1 MEYDF
6 SGWATK
12 NDIKCSDGR
21 TIKRDAFKENDGQKV
36 PLVWNHNHDHP
47 DEVLGHALLENR
59 AEGVYA
65 YCKFNDTESGQTAKK
80 LVVNGDVDQLSIYA
94 NKLKSHMNNVIH
106 GCIREV
112 SLVLAGANPGAF
124 IDSVICHSEDGEDE
138 EEGVIYTDEN
148 IKVVTKED
156 NSENNEE
163 DGIVE
168 AEEVVEDDQEQSKES
183 DKSEEEDDDYEDTS
197 DSEEDGS
204 SEEVKHSD
212 DKTIEDVFNTL
223 NEDQKKVVNVL
234 VGAVSKGESLDEQ
247 DDEFKTT
254 ISNMMNSLNDE
265 QKDVVYALVGYASEE
280 KSSDKVEENNNKKG
294 EDSSMKHNVFE
305 NEEKNDTLVHSEI
318 VADALADAK
327 KYGSMRESFLEH
339 AAANNIQN
347 IDYLFPE
354 AKELNTPP
362 VVIKDNEEWVNV
374 IMNSVRRSPFSR
386 VKTTFAKMDETTA
399 RAKGYIKG
407 KMKADIALSL
417 LKRVTTPTT
426 VYIKNTMDR
435 DDVIDITDFD
445 VVTWLKGEMRGQLN
459 KELALAMLLGDGRN
473 VSDDNKINEQNIRP
487 IVSDDNLYTIKY
499 EIKSGRDYKN
509 TGNSASDND
518 SLYKGIIRGAIKS
531 RKEYKGSGK
540 PTFFTTE
547 DILTDLLLIEDQN
560 GRVIYDSI
568 EKLAT
573 AMRVSKI
580 VTVPEMESRT
590 DIYGVIVNFNDYT
603 AGADKGGHV
612 GMFDDFDI
620 DYNQMKYLMET
631 RMSGA
636 LTVPYS
642 AIVLKKESTVTPGPE
657 TNPAG

>member
-1 MEYDF
+1 MDYDF
-6 SGWATK
+6 GGWATR
-12 NDIKCSDGR
+12 NNIECSDGR
-21 TIKRDAFKENDGQKV
+21 VIMKDAFKQNDGQKV
-36 PLVWNHNHDHP
+36 PLVWNHQHDDP
-47 DEVLGHALLENR
+47 NEVLGHALLENR
-59 AEGVYA
+59 EEGVYA
-65 YCKFNDTESGQTAKK
+65 YCKFNDTDSGRQAKA
-80 LVVNGDVDQLSIYA
+80 LVVNGDVDKLSIYA
-94 NKLKSHMNNVIH
+94 NKLKSQMNNVVH

-124 IDSVICHSEDGEDE
+124 IDSVITHSDESGDE
-138 EEGVIYTDEN
+138 EEAVIYTDEDLEIITDKN
-148 IKVVTKED
+148 EVSEESKAQEENTENNKNESEKSEPE
-156 NSENNEE
+156 NSEKDSSSNNEE
-163 DGIVE
+163 SSQEESESDDEVE
-168 AEEVVEDDQEQSKES
+168 HS
-183 DKSEEEDDDYEDTS
+183 DKSMD
-197 DSEEDGS
+197 
-204 SEEVKHSD
+204 V
-212 DKTIEDVFNTL
+212 EDVFADLKDDDKNVIYSLIGEVEKTGKVNAN
-223 NEDQKKVVNVL
+223 NEKFVKVFEGL
-234 VGAVSKGESLDEQ
+234 TDEQ
-247 DDEFKTT
+247 QE
-254 ISNMMNSLNDE
+254 M
-265 QKDVVYALVGYASEE
+265 VYALVGKAADEYDNKNKDNKEGE
-280 KSSDKVEENNNKKG
+280 KEI
-294 EDSSMKHNVFE
+294 MKHNVFE
-305 NEEKNDTLVHSEI
+305 KDEKNDTLVHSEI

-347 IDYLFPE
+347 VDYLFPE

-590 DIYGVIVNFNDYT
+590 DIYGIIVNFNDYT

-657 TNPAG
+657 VNPAG

>member
-12 NDIKCSDGR
+12 NNIKCSDGR
-21 TIKRDAFKENDGQKV
+21 TIMPNAFKDDDGQKV
-36 PLVWNHNHDHP
+36 PLVWNHQHNDP
-47 DEVLGHALLENR
+47 AEILGHALLENR

-65 YCKFNDTESGQTAKK
+65 YCKFNDTESGQNAKK
-80 LVVNGDVDQLSIYA
+80 LVVNGDIDRLSIYA
-94 NKLKSHMNNVIH
+94 NKLKSHMNNVTH

-124 IDSVICHSEDGEDE
+124 IDSVITHSEDGDDE
-138 EEGVIYTDEN
+138 EEGIIYTDEDLE
-148 IKVVTKED
+148 IKVDNDVKDDENED
-156 NSENNEE
+156 L
-163 DGIVE
+163 DIVE
-168 AEEVVEDDQEQSKES
+168 AEEVIDDTDEES
-183 DKSEEEDDDYEDTS
+183 DESKDNTEGNE
-197 DSEEDGS
+197 DSEEV
-204 SEEVKHSD
+204 EHSD
-212 DKTIEDVFNTL
+212 EETVEDVFNTL
-223 NEDQKKVVNVL
+223 NEDQQAVAYVL
-234 VGAVSKGESLDEQ
+234 IGAASEGKDLSSDA
-247 DDEFKTT
+247 EFKATVQ
-254 ISNMMNSLNDE
+254 NMMESLNDQ
-265 QKDVVYALVGYASEE
+265 QKEAVYALVGAASEGNSNNE
-280 KSSDKVEENNNKKG
+280 KNKDNEG

-347 IDYLFPE
+347 VDYLFPE

-386 VKTTFAKMDETTA
+386 VKTTFAKMDESTA

-590 DIYGVIVNFNDYT
+590 DIYGIIVNFNDYT

>member
-12 NDIKCSDGR
+12 NNIKCSDGR
-21 TIKRDAFKENDGQKV
+21 TIMPNAFKDDDGQKV
-36 PLVWNHNHDHP
+36 PLVWNHQHNDP
-47 DEVLGHALLENR
+47 AEILGHALLENR

-65 YCKFNDTESGQTAKK
+65 YCKFNDTESGQNAKK
-80 LVVNGDVDQLSIYA
+80 LVVNGDIDRLSIYA
-94 NKLKSHMNNVIH
+94 NKLKSHMNNVTH

-124 IDSVICHSEDGEDE
+124 IDSVITHSEDGDDE
-138 EEGVIYTDEN
+138 EEGIIYTDEDLE
-148 IKVVTKED
+148 IKVDNDVKDDENED
-156 NSENNEE
+156 L
-163 DGIVE
+163 DIVE
-168 AEEVVEDDQEQSKES
+168 AEEVIDDTDEES
-183 DKSEEEDDDYEDTS
+183 DESEDNTEGNE
-197 DSEEDGS
+197 DSEEV
-204 SEEVKHSD
+204 EHSD
-212 DKTIEDVFNTL
+212 EETVEDVFNTL
-223 NEDQKKVVNVL
+223 NEDQQAVAYVL
-234 VGAVSKGESLDEQ
+234 IGAASEGKDLSSDA
-247 DDEFKTT
+247 EFKVTVQ
-254 ISNMMNSLNDE
+254 NMMESLNDQ
-265 QKDVVYALVGYASEE
+265 QKEAVYALVGAASEGNSNNE
-280 KSSDKVEENNNKKG
+280 KNKDNEG

-590 DIYGVIVNFNDYT
+590 DIYGIIVNFNDYT

-642 AIVLKKESTVTPGPE
+642 AIVLKKEGTVTPAQSE
-657 TNPAG
+657 NDNPQG

>member
-1 MEYDF
+1 MDYDF
-6 SGWATK
+6 GGWATR
-12 NDIKCSDGR
+12 NNIECSDGR
-21 TIKRDAFKENDGQKV
+21 VIMKDAFKQNDGQKV
-36 PLVWNHNHDHP
+36 PLVWNHQHDDP
-47 DEVLGHALLENR
+47 NEVLGHALLENR
-59 AEGVYA
+59 EEGVYA
-65 YCKFNDTESGQTAKK
+65 YCKFNDTDSGRQAKA
-80 LVVNGDVDQLSIYA
+80 LVVNGDVDKLSIYA
-94 NKLKSHMNNVIH
+94 NKLKSQMNNVVH

-124 IDSVICHSEDGEDE
+124 IDSVITHSDESGDE
-138 EEGVIYTDEN
+138 EEAVIYTDEDLEIITDKN
-148 IKVVTKED
+148 EVSEESKAQEENPENNKNESEKSESENSEKD
-156 NSENNEE
+156 NSSNNEE
-163 DGIVE
+163 SSQEESESDDEVE
-168 AEEVVEDDQEQSKES
+168 HS
-183 DKSEEEDDDYEDTS
+183 DKSMD
-197 DSEEDGS
+197 
-204 SEEVKHSD
+204 V
-212 DKTIEDVFNTL
+212 EDVFADLKDDDKNVIYSLIGEVEKTGKVNAN
-223 NEDQKKVVNVL
+223 NEKFVKVFEGL
-234 VGAVSKGESLDEQ
+234 TDEQ
-247 DDEFKTT
+247 QE
-254 ISNMMNSLNDE
+254 M
-265 QKDVVYALVGYASEE
+265 VYALVGKAADEYDNKNKDNKEGE
-280 KSSDKVEENNNKKG
+280 KEI
-294 EDSSMKHNVFE
+294 MKHNVFE
-305 NEEKNDTLVHSEI
+305 KDEKNDTLVHSEI

-590 DIYGVIVNFNDYT
+590 DIYGIIVNFNDYT

-642 AIVLKKESTVTPGPE
+642 AIVLKKEGTVTPEQSENG
-657 TNPAG
+657 NPQG

>member
-1 MEYDF
+1 
-6 SGWATK
+6 
-12 NDIKCSDGR
+12 
-21 TIKRDAFKENDGQKV
+21 
-36 PLVWNHNHDHP
+36 
-47 DEVLGHALLENR
+47 
-59 AEGVYA
+59 
-65 YCKFNDTESGQTAKK
+65 
-80 LVVNGDVDQLSIYA
+80 
-94 NKLKSHMNNVIH
+94 
-106 GCIREV
+106 
-112 SLVLAGANPGAF
+112 
-124 IDSVICHSEDGEDE
+124 
-138 EEGVIYTDEN
+138 
-148 IKVVTKED
+148 
-156 NSENNEE
+156 
-163 DGIVE
+163 
-168 AEEVVEDDQEQSKES
+168 
-183 DKSEEEDDDYEDTS
+183 
-197 DSEEDGS
+197 
-204 SEEVKHSD
+204 
-212 DKTIEDVFNTL
+212 
-223 NEDQKKVVNVL
+223 
-234 VGAVSKGESLDEQ
+234 
-247 DDEFKTT
+247 
-254 ISNMMNSLNDE
+254 
-265 QKDVVYALVGYASEE
+265 
-280 KSSDKVEENNNKKG
+280 
-294 EDSSMKHNVFE
+294 MKHNVFE

-445 VVTWLKGEMRGQLN
+445 VVAWLKGEMRGQLN

-590 DIYGVIVNFNDYT
+590 DIYGIIVNFNDYT

>member
-1 MEYDF
+1 MDYDF
-6 SGWATK
+6 GGWATR
-12 NDIKCSDGR
+12 NNIECSDGR
-21 TIKRDAFKENDGQKV
+21 VIMKDAFKQNDGQKV
-36 PLVWNHNHDHP
+36 PLVWNHQHDDP
-47 DEVLGHALLENR
+47 NEVLGHALLENR
-59 AEGVYA
+59 EEGVYA
-65 YCKFNDTESGQTAKK
+65 YCKFNDTDSGRQAKA
-80 LVVNGDVDQLSIYA
+80 LVVNGDVDKLSIYA
-94 NKLKSHMNNVIH
+94 NKLKSQMNNVVH

-124 IDSVICHSEDGEDE
+124 IDSVITHSDESGDE
-138 EEGVIYTDEN
+138 EEAVIYTDEDLEIITDKN
-148 IKVVTKED
+148 EVSEESKAQEENPENNKNESEKSESE
-156 NSENNEE
+156 NSEKDSSSNNEE
-163 DGIVE
+163 SSQEESESDDEVE
-168 AEEVVEDDQEQSKES
+168 HS
-183 DKSEEEDDDYEDTS
+183 DKSMD
-197 DSEEDGS
+197 
-204 SEEVKHSD
+204 V
-212 DKTIEDVFNTL
+212 EDVFADLKDDDKNVIYSLIGEVEKTGKVNAN
-223 NEDQKKVVNVL
+223 NEKFVKVFEGL
-234 VGAVSKGESLDEQ
+234 TDEQ
-247 DDEFKTT
+247 QE
-254 ISNMMNSLNDE
+254 M
-265 QKDVVYALVGYASEE
+265 VYALVGKAADEYDNKNKDNKEGE
-280 KSSDKVEENNNKKG
+280 KEI
-294 EDSSMKHNVFE
+294 MKHNVFE
-305 NEEKNDTLVHSEI
+305 KDEKNDTLVHSEI

-347 IDYLFPE
+347 VDYLFPE

-362 VVIKDNEEWVNV
+362 IVIKDNEEWVNV

-590 DIYGVIVNFNDYT
+590 DIYGIIVNFNDYT

-642 AIVLKKESTVTPGPE
+642 AIVLKKEGTVTPAQSENG
-657 TNPAG
+657 NPQG

>member
-1 MEYDF
+1 
-6 SGWATK
+6 
-12 NDIKCSDGR
+12 
-21 TIKRDAFKENDGQKV
+21 
-36 PLVWNHNHDHP
+36 
-47 DEVLGHALLENR
+47 
-59 AEGVYA
+59 
-65 YCKFNDTESGQTAKK
+65 
-80 LVVNGDVDQLSIYA
+80 
-94 NKLKSHMNNVIH
+94 
-106 GCIREV
+106 
-112 SLVLAGANPGAF
+112 
-124 IDSVICHSEDGEDE
+124 
-138 EEGVIYTDEN
+138 
-148 IKVVTKED
+148 
-156 NSENNEE
+156 
-163 DGIVE
+163 
-168 AEEVVEDDQEQSKES
+168 
-183 DKSEEEDDDYEDTS
+183 
-197 DSEEDGS
+197 
-204 SEEVKHSD
+204 
-212 DKTIEDVFNTL
+212 
-223 NEDQKKVVNVL
+223 
-234 VGAVSKGESLDEQ
+234 
-247 DDEFKTT
+247 
-254 ISNMMNSLNDE
+254 
-265 QKDVVYALVGYASEE
+265 
-280 KSSDKVEENNNKKG
+280 
-294 EDSSMKHNVFE
+294 MKHNVFE

-347 IDYLFPE
+347 VDYLFPE

-445 VVTWLKGEMRGQLN
+445 VVAWLKGEMRSQLN

-590 DIYGVIVNFNDYT
+590 DIYGIIVNFNDYT

-642 AIVLKKESTVTPGPE
+642 AIVLKKEGTVTPGQE
-657 TNPAG
+657 GNPQG

>member
-1 MEYDF
+1 MDYDF
-6 SGWATK
+6 GGWATR
-12 NDIKCSDGR
+12 NNIECSDGR
-21 TIKRDAFKENDGQKV
+21 VIMKDAFKQNDGQKV
-36 PLVWNHNHDHP
+36 PLVWNHQHDDP
-47 DEVLGHALLENR
+47 NEVLGHALLENR
-59 AEGVYA
+59 EEGVYA
-65 YCKFNDTESGQTAKK
+65 YCKFNDTDSGRQAKA
-80 LVVNGDVDQLSIYA
+80 LVVNGDVDKLSIYA
-94 NKLKSHMNNVIH
+94 NKLKSQMNNVVH

-124 IDSVICHSEDGEDE
+124 IDSVITHSDESGDE
-138 EEGVIYTDEN
+138 EEAVIYTDEDLEIITDKN
-148 IKVVTKED
+148 EVSEESKAQEENTENNKNESEKSEPE
-156 NSENNEE
+156 NSEKDSSSNNEE
-163 DGIVE
+163 SSQEESESDDEVE
-168 AEEVVEDDQEQSKES
+168 HS
-183 DKSEEEDDDYEDTS
+183 DKSMD
-197 DSEEDGS
+197 
-204 SEEVKHSD
+204 V
-212 DKTIEDVFNTL
+212 EDVFADLKDDDKNVIYSLIGEVEKTGKVNAN
-223 NEDQKKVVNVL
+223 NEKFVKVFEGL
-234 VGAVSKGESLDEQ
+234 TDEQ
-247 DDEFKTT
+247 QE
-254 ISNMMNSLNDE
+254 M
-265 QKDVVYALVGYASEE
+265 VYALVGKAADEYDNKNKDNKEGE
-280 KSSDKVEENNNKKG
+280 KEI
-294 EDSSMKHNVFE
+294 MKHNVFE
-305 NEEKNDTLVHSEI
+305 KDEKNDTLVHSEI

-347 IDYLFPE
+347 VDYLFPE

-590 DIYGVIVNFNDYT
+590 DIYGIIVNFNDYT
-603 AGADKGGHV
+603 AGADKGGRV

-657 TNPAG
+657 VNPAG

>member
-12 NDIKCSDGR
+12 NNIKCSDGR
-21 TIKRDAFKENDGQKV
+21 TIMPNAFKDDDGQKV
-36 PLVWNHNHDHP
+36 PLVWNHQHNDP
-47 DEVLGHALLENR
+47 AEILGHALLENR

-65 YCKFNDTESGQTAKK
+65 YCKFNDTESGQNAKK
-80 LVVNGDVDQLSIYA
+80 LVVNGDIDRLSIYA
-94 NKLKSHMNNVIH
+94 NKLKSHMNNVTH

-124 IDSVICHSEDGEDE
+124 IDSVITHSEDGDDE
-138 EEGVIYTDEN
+138 EEGIIYTDEDLE
-148 IKVVTKED
+148 IKVDNDVKDDENED
-156 NSENNEE
+156 L
-163 DGIVE
+163 DIVE
-168 AEEVVEDDQEQSKES
+168 AEEVIDDADEES
-183 DKSEEEDDDYEDTS
+183 DESKDNTEGNE
-197 DSEEDGS
+197 DSEEV
-204 SEEVKHSD
+204 EHSD
-212 DKTIEDVFNTL
+212 EETVEDVFNTL
-223 NEDQKKVVNVL
+223 NEDQQAVAYVL
-234 VGAVSKGESLDEQ
+234 IGAASEGKDLSSDA
-247 DDEFKTT
+247 EFKVTVQ
-254 ISNMMNSLNDE
+254 NMMESLNDQ
-265 QKDVVYALVGYASEE
+265 QKEAVYALVGAASEGN
-280 KSSDKVEENNNKKG
+280 SNNKKNKDNEG

-445 VVTWLKGEMRGQLN
+445 VVAWLKGEMRGQLN

-590 DIYGVIVNFNDYT
+590 DIYGIIVNFNDYT

-642 AIVLKKESTVTPGPE
+642 AIVLKKEGTVSSDPGSSV
-657 TNPAG
+657 AG

>member
-1 MEYDF
+1 MDYDF
-6 SGWATK
+6 GGWATR
-12 NDIKCSDGR
+12 NNIECSDGR
-21 TIKRDAFKENDGQKV
+21 VIMKDAFKQNDGQKV
-36 PLVWNHNHDHP
+36 PLVWNHQHDDP
-47 DEVLGHALLENR
+47 NEVLGHALLENR
-59 AEGVYA
+59 EEGVYA
-65 YCKFNDTESGQTAKK
+65 YCKFNDTDSGRQAKA
-80 LVVNGDVDQLSIYA
+80 LVVNGDVDKLSIYA
-94 NKLKSHMNNVIH
+94 NKLKSQMNNVVH

-124 IDSVICHSEDGEDE
+124 IDSVITHSDESGDE
-138 EEGVIYTDEN
+138 EEAVIYTDEDLEIITDKN
-148 IKVVTKED
+148 EVSEESKAQEENQENNKNESEKSESE
-156 NSENNEE
+156 NSEKDSSSNNEE
-163 DGIVE
+163 SSQEESESDDEVE
-168 AEEVVEDDQEQSKES
+168 HS
-183 DKSEEEDDDYEDTS
+183 DKSMD
-197 DSEEDGS
+197 
-204 SEEVKHSD
+204 V
-212 DKTIEDVFNTL
+212 EDVFADLKDDDKNVIYSLIGEVEKTGKVNAN
-223 NEDQKKVVNVL
+223 NEKFVKVFEGL
-234 VGAVSKGESLDEQ
+234 TDEQ
-247 DDEFKTT
+247 QE
-254 ISNMMNSLNDE
+254 M
-265 QKDVVYALVGYASEE
+265 VYALVGKAADEYDNKNKDNKEGE
-280 KSSDKVEENNNKKG
+280 KEI
-294 EDSSMKHNVFE
+294 MKHNVFE
-305 NEEKNDTLVHSEI
+305 KDEKNDTLVHSEI

-347 IDYLFPE
+347 VDYLFPE

-590 DIYGVIVNFNDYT
+590 DIYGIIVNFNDYT

>member
-1 MEYDF
+1 MDYDF
-6 SGWATK
+6 GGWATR
-12 NDIKCSDGR
+12 NNIECSDGR
-21 TIKRDAFKENDGQKV
+21 VIMKDAFKQNDGQKV
-36 PLVWNHNHDHP
+36 PLVWNHQHDDP
-47 DEVLGHALLENR
+47 NEVLGHALLENR
-59 AEGVYA
+59 EEGVYA
-65 YCKFNDTESGQTAKK
+65 YCKFNDTDSGRQAKA
-80 LVVNGDVDQLSIYA
+80 LVVNGDVDKLSIYA
-94 NKLKSHMNNVIH
+94 NKLKSQMNNVVH

-124 IDSVICHSEDGEDE
+124 IDSVITHSDESGDE
-138 EEGVIYTDEN
+138 EEAVIYTDEDLEIITDKN
-148 IKVVTKED
+148 EVSEESKAQEENPENNKNESEKSESE
-156 NSENNEE
+156 NSEKDSSSNNEE
-163 DGIVE
+163 SSQEESESDDEVE
-168 AEEVVEDDQEQSKES
+168 HS
-183 DKSEEEDDDYEDTS
+183 DKSMD
-197 DSEEDGS
+197 
-204 SEEVKHSD
+204 V
-212 DKTIEDVFNTL
+212 EDVFADLKDDDKNVIYSLIGEVEKTGKVNAN
-223 NEDQKKVVNVL
+223 NEKFVKVFEGL
-234 VGAVSKGESLDEQ
+234 TDEQ
-247 DDEFKTT
+247 QE
-254 ISNMMNSLNDE
+254 M
-265 QKDVVYALVGYASEE
+265 VYALVGKASDEYDNKNKDNKEGE
-280 KSSDKVEENNNKKG
+280 KEI
-294 EDSSMKHNVFE
+294 MKHNVFE
-305 NEEKNDTLVHSEI
+305 KDEKNDTLVHSEI

-347 IDYLFPE
+347 VDYLFPE

-590 DIYGVIVNFNDYT
+590 DIYGIIVNFNDYT

>member
-12 NDIKCSDGR
+12 NNIKCSDGR
-21 TIKRDAFKENDGQKV
+21 TIMPNAFKDDDGQKV
-36 PLVWNHNHDHP
+36 PLVWNHQHNDP
-47 DEVLGHALLENR
+47 AEILGHALLENR

-65 YCKFNDTESGQTAKK
+65 YCKFNDTESGQNAKK
-80 LVVNGDVDQLSIYA
+80 LVVNGDIDRLSIYA
-94 NKLKSHMNNVIH
+94 NKLKSHMNNVTH

-124 IDSVICHSEDGEDE
+124 IDSVITHSEDGDDE
-138 EEGVIYTDEN
+138 EEGIIYTDEDLE
-148 IKVVTKED
+148 IKVDNDVKDDENED
-156 NSENNEE
+156 L
-163 DGIVE
+163 DIVE
-168 AEEVVEDDQEQSKES
+168 AEEVIDDTDEES
-183 DKSEEEDDDYEDTS
+183 DESEDNTEGNE
-197 DSEEDGS
+197 DSEEV
-204 SEEVKHSD
+204 EHSD
-212 DKTIEDVFNTL
+212 EETVEDVFNTL
-223 NEDQKKVVNVL
+223 NEDQQAVAYIL
-234 VGAVSKGESLDEQ
+234 IGAASEGKDLSSDA
-247 DDEFKTT
+247 EFKVTVQ
-254 ISNMMNSLNDE
+254 NMMESLNDK
-265 QKDVVYALVGYASEE
+265 QKEAVYALVGAASEGNSNNE
-280 KSSDKVEENNNKKG
+280 KNKDNEG

-305 NEEKNDTLVHSEI
+305 NEEMNDTLVHSEI
-318 VADALADAK
+318 IADALADAK

-347 IDYLFPE
+347 VDYLFPE

-386 VKTTFAKMDETTA
+386 VKTTFAKMDENTA

-407 KMKADIALSL
+407 KMKVDIALSL

-590 DIYGVIVNFNDYT
+590 DIYGIIVNFNDYT

-642 AIVLKKESTVTPGPE
+642 AIVLKKEGTVSSDPGSSV
-657 TNPAG
+657 AG

>member
-1 MEYDF
+1 MDYDF
-6 SGWATK
+6 GGWATR
-12 NDIKCSDGR
+12 NNIECSDGR
-21 TIKRDAFKENDGQKV
+21 VIMKDAFKQNDGQKV
-36 PLVWNHNHDHP
+36 PLVWNHQHDDP
-47 DEVLGHALLENR
+47 NEVLGHALLENR
-59 AEGVYA
+59 EEGVYA
-65 YCKFNDTESGQTAKK
+65 YCKFNDTDSGRQAKA
-80 LVVNGDVDQLSIYA
+80 LVVNGDVDKLSIYA
-94 NKLKSHMNNVIH
+94 NKLKSQMNNVVH

-124 IDSVICHSEDGEDE
+124 IDSVITHSDESGDE
-138 EEGVIYTDEN
+138 EEAVIYTDEDLEIITDKN
-148 IKVVTKED
+148 EVSEESKAQEENPENNKNESEKSESE
-156 NSENNEE
+156 NSEKDSSSNNEE
-163 DGIVE
+163 SSQEESESDDEVE
-168 AEEVVEDDQEQSKES
+168 HS
-183 DKSEEEDDDYEDTS
+183 DKSMD
-197 DSEEDGS
+197 
-204 SEEVKHSD
+204 V
-212 DKTIEDVFNTL
+212 EDVFADLKDDDKNVIYSLIGEVEKTGKVNAN
-223 NEDQKKVVNVL
+223 NEKFVKVFEGL
-234 VGAVSKGESLDEQ
+234 TDEQ
-247 DDEFKTT
+247 QE
-254 ISNMMNSLNDE
+254 M
-265 QKDVVYALVGYASEE
+265 VYALVGKAADEYDNKNKDNKEGE
-280 KSSDKVEENNNKKG
+280 KEI
-294 EDSSMKHNVFE
+294 MKHNVFE
-305 NEEKNDTLVHSEI
+305 KDEKNDTLVHSEI

-347 IDYLFPE
+347 VDYLFPE

-547 DILTDLLLIEDQN
+547 DILTELLLIEDQN

-642 AIVLKKESTVTPGPE
+642 AIVLKKEGTVTPAQE
-657 TNPAG
+657 SNPQG

>member
-12 NDIKCSDGR
+12 NNIKCSDGR
-21 TIKRDAFKENDGQKV
+21 TIMPNAFKDDDGQKV
-36 PLVWNHNHDHP
+36 PLVWNHQHNDP
-47 DEVLGHALLENR
+47 AEILGHALLENR

-65 YCKFNDTESGQTAKK
+65 YCKFNDTESGQNAKK
-80 LVVNGDVDQLSIYA
+80 LVVNGDIDRLSIYA
-94 NKLKSHMNNVIH
+94 NKLKSHMNNVTH

-124 IDSVICHSEDGEDE
+124 IDSVITHSEDGDDE
-138 EEGVIYTDEN
+138 EEGIIYTDEDLE
-148 IKVVTKED
+148 IKVDNDVKDDENED
-156 NSENNEE
+156 L
-163 DGIVE
+163 DIVE
-168 AEEVVEDDQEQSKES
+168 AEEVIDDTDEES
-183 DKSEEEDDDYEDTS
+183 DESKDNTEGNE
-197 DSEEDGS
+197 DSEEV
-204 SEEVKHSD
+204 EHSD
-212 DKTIEDVFNTL
+212 EETVEDVFNTL
-223 NEDQKKVVNVL
+223 NEDQQAVAYVL
-234 VGAVSKGESLDEQ
+234 IGAASEGKDLSSDA
-247 DDEFKTT
+247 EFKVTVQ
-254 ISNMMNSLNDE
+254 NMMESLNDQ
-265 QKDVVYALVGYASEE
+265 QKEAVYALVGAASEGN
-280 KSSDKVEENNNKKG
+280 SNNKKNKDNEG

-445 VVTWLKGEMRGQLN
+445 VVAWLKGEMRGQLN

-642 AIVLKKESTVTPGPE
+642 AIVLKKEGTVTPGE
-657 TNPAG
+657 NDNPQG

>member
-12 NDIKCSDGR
+12 NNIKCSDGR
-21 TIKRDAFKENDGQKV
+21 TIMPNAFKDDDGQKV
-36 PLVWNHNHDHP
+36 PLVWNHQHNDP
-47 DEVLGHALLENR
+47 AEILGHALLENR

-65 YCKFNDTESGQTAKK
+65 YCKFNDTESGQNAKK
-80 LVVNGDVDQLSIYA
+80 LVVNGDIDRLSIYA
-94 NKLKSHMNNVIH
+94 NKLKSHMNNVTH

-124 IDSVICHSEDGEDE
+124 IDSVITHSEDGDDE
-138 EEGVIYTDEN
+138 EEGIIYTDEDLE
-148 IKVVTKED
+148 IKVDNDVKDDENED
-156 NSENNEE
+156 L
-163 DGIVE
+163 DIVE
-168 AEEVVEDDQEQSKES
+168 AEEVIDDTDEES
-183 DKSEEEDDDYEDTS
+183 DESKDNTEGNE
-197 DSEEDGS
+197 DSEEV
-204 SEEVKHSD
+204 EHSD
-212 DKTIEDVFNTL
+212 EETVEDVFNTL
-223 NEDQKKVVNVL
+223 NEDQQAVAYVL
-234 VGAVSKGESLDEQ
+234 IGAASEGKDLSSDA
-247 DDEFKTT
+247 EFKVTVQ
-254 ISNMMNSLNDE
+254 NMMESLNDQ
-265 QKDVVYALVGYASEE
+265 QKEAVYALVGAASEGNSNNE
-280 KSSDKVEENNNKKG
+280 KNKDNEG

-445 VVTWLKGEMRGQLN
+445 VVAWLKGEMRGQLN

-657 TNPAG
+657 VNPAG

>member
-1 MEYDF
+1 MDYDF
-6 SGWATK
+6 GGWATR
-12 NDIKCSDGR
+12 NNIECSDGR
-21 TIKRDAFKENDGQKV
+21 VIMKDAFKQNDGQKV
-36 PLVWNHNHDHP
+36 PLVWNHQHDDP
-47 DEVLGHALLENR
+47 NEVLGHALLENR
-59 AEGVYA
+59 EEGVYA
-65 YCKFNDTESGQTAKK
+65 YCKFNDTDSGRQAKA
-80 LVVNGDVDQLSIYA
+80 LVVNGDVDKLSIYA
-94 NKLKSHMNNVIH
+94 NKLKSQMNNVVH

-124 IDSVICHSEDGEDE
+124 IDSVITHSDESGDE
-138 EEGVIYTDEN
+138 EEAVIYTDEDLEIITDKN
-148 IKVVTKED
+148 EVSEESKAQEENPENNKNESEKSESE
-156 NSENNEE
+156 NSEKDSSSNNEE
-163 DGIVE
+163 SSQEESESDDEVE
-168 AEEVVEDDQEQSKES
+168 HS
-183 DKSEEEDDDYEDTS
+183 DKSMD
-197 DSEEDGS
+197 
-204 SEEVKHSD
+204 V
-212 DKTIEDVFNTL
+212 EDVFADLKDDDKNVIYSLIGEVEKTGKVNAN
-223 NEDQKKVVNVL
+223 NEKFVKVFEGL
-234 VGAVSKGESLDEQ
+234 TDEQ
-247 DDEFKTT
+247 QE
-254 ISNMMNSLNDE
+254 M
-265 QKDVVYALVGYASEE
+265 VYALVGKAADEYDNKNKDNKEGE
-280 KSSDKVEENNNKKG
+280 KEI
-294 EDSSMKHNVFE
+294 MKHNVFE
-305 NEEKNDTLVHSEI
+305 KDEKNDTLVHSEI

-445 VVTWLKGEMRGQLN
+445 VVAWLKGEMRGQLN

-590 DIYGVIVNFNDYT
+590 DIYGIIVNFNDYT

-642 AIVLKKESTVTPGPE
+642 AIVLKKEGTVTPGQE
-657 TNPAG
+657 GNPQG

>member
-1 MEYDF
+1 MDYDF
-6 SGWATK
+6 GGWATR
-12 NDIKCSDGR
+12 NNIECSDGR
-21 TIKRDAFKENDGQKV
+21 VIMKDAFKQNDGQKV
-36 PLVWNHNHDHP
+36 PLVWNHQHDDP
-47 DEVLGHALLENR
+47 NEVLGHALLENR
-59 AEGVYA
+59 EEGVYA
-65 YCKFNDTESGQTAKK
+65 YCKFNDTDSGRQAKA
-80 LVVNGDVDQLSIYA
+80 LVVNGDVDKLSIYA
-94 NKLKSHMNNVIH
+94 NKLKSQMNNVVH

-124 IDSVICHSEDGEDE
+124 IDSVITHSDESGDE
-138 EEGVIYTDEN
+138 EEAVIYTDEDLEIITDKN
-148 IKVVTKED
+148 EVSEESKAQEENPENNKNESEKSESE
-156 NSENNEE
+156 NSEKDSSSNNEE
-163 DGIVE
+163 SSQEESESDDEVE
-168 AEEVVEDDQEQSKES
+168 HS
-183 DKSEEEDDDYEDTS
+183 DKSMD
-197 DSEEDGS
+197 
-204 SEEVKHSD
+204 V
-212 DKTIEDVFNTL
+212 EDVFADLKDDDKNVIYSLIGEVEKTGEVNAN
-223 NEDQKKVVNVL
+223 NEKFVKVFEGL
-234 VGAVSKGESLDEQ
+234 TDEQ
-247 DDEFKTT
+247 QE
-254 ISNMMNSLNDE
+254 M
-265 QKDVVYALVGYASEE
+265 VYALVGKAADEYDNKNKDNKEGE
-280 KSSDKVEENNNKKG
+280 KEI
-294 EDSSMKHNVFE
+294 MKHNVFE
-305 NEEKNDTLVHSEI
+305 KDEKNETLVHSEI

-347 IDYLFPE
+347 IDYLFPD

-386 VKTTFAKMDETTA
+386 VKTTFAKMDESTA

-445 VVTWLKGEMRGQLN
+445 VVAWLKGEMRSQLN

-547 DILTDLLLIEDQN
+547 DILTELLLIEDQN

-642 AIVLKKESTVTPGPE
+642 AIVLKKESTV
-657 TNPAG
+657 NPAG

>member
-12 NDIKCSDGR
+12 NNIKCSDGR
-21 TIKRDAFKENDGQKV
+21 TIMPNAFKDDDGQKV
-36 PLVWNHNHDHP
+36 PLVWNHQHNDP
-47 DEVLGHALLENR
+47 AEILGHALLENR

-65 YCKFNDTESGQTAKK
+65 YCKFNDTESGQNAKK
-80 LVVNGDVDQLSIYA
+80 LVVNGDIDRLSIYA
-94 NKLKSHMNNVIH
+94 NKLKSHMNNVTH

-124 IDSVICHSEDGEDE
+124 IDSVITHSEDGDDE
-138 EEGVIYTDEN
+138 EEGIIYTDEDLE
-148 IKVVTKED
+148 IKVDNDVKDDENED
-156 NSENNEE
+156 L
-163 DGIVE
+163 DIVE
-168 AEEVVEDDQEQSKES
+168 AEEVIDDTDEES
-183 DKSEEEDDDYEDTS
+183 DESKDNTEGNE
-197 DSEEDGS
+197 DSEEV
-204 SEEVKHSD
+204 EHSD
-212 DKTIEDVFNTL
+212 EETVEDVFNTL
-223 NEDQKKVVNVL
+223 NEDQQAVAYVL
-234 VGAVSKGESLDEQ
+234 IGAASEGKDLSSDA
-247 DDEFKTT
+247 EFKVTVQ
-254 ISNMMNSLNDE
+254 NMMESLNDQ
-265 QKDVVYALVGYASEE
+265 QKEAVYALVGAASEGNSNNE
-280 KSSDKVEENNNKKG
+280 KNKDNEG

-445 VVTWLKGEMRGQLN
+445 VVAWLKGEMRGQLN

-642 AIVLKKESTVTPGPE
+642 AIVLKKEGTVTPGE
-657 TNPAG
+657 NDNPQG

>member
-12 NDIKCSDGR
+12 NNIKCSDGR
-21 TIKRDAFKENDGQKV
+21 TIMPNAFKDDDGQKV
-36 PLVWNHNHDHP
+36 PLVWNHQHNDP
-47 DEVLGHALLENR
+47 AEILGHALLENR

-65 YCKFNDTESGQTAKK
+65 YCKFNDTESGQNAKK
-80 LVVNGDVDQLSIYA
+80 LVVNGDIDRLSIYA
-94 NKLKSHMNNVIH
+94 NKLKSHMNNVTH

-124 IDSVICHSEDGEDE
+124 IDSVITHSEDGDDE
-138 EEGVIYTDEN
+138 EEGIIYTDEDLE
-148 IKVVTKED
+148 IKVDNDVKDDENED
-156 NSENNEE
+156 L
-163 DGIVE
+163 DIVE
-168 AEEVVEDDQEQSKES
+168 AEEVIDDTDEES
-183 DKSEEEDDDYEDTS
+183 DESKDNTEGNE
-197 DSEEDGS
+197 DSEEV
-204 SEEVKHSD
+204 EHSD
-212 DKTIEDVFNTL
+212 EETVEDVFNTL
-223 NEDQKKVVNVL
+223 NEDQQAVAYVL
-234 VGAVSKGESLDEQ
+234 IGAASEGKDLSSDA
-247 DDEFKTT
+247 EFKVTVQ
-254 ISNMMNSLNDE
+254 NMMESLNDR
-265 QKDVVYALVGYASEE
+265 QKEAVYALVGAASEGNSNNE
-280 KSSDKVEENNNKKG
+280 KNKDNEG

-386 VKTTFAKMDETTA
+386 VKTTFAKMDENTA

-445 VVTWLKGEMRGQLN
+445 VVAWLKGEMRGQLN

-590 DIYGVIVNFNDYT
+590 DIYGIIVNFNDYT

-657 TNPAG
+657 VNPAG

>member
-12 NDIKCSDGR
+12 NNIKCSDGR
-21 TIKRDAFKENDGQKV
+21 TIMPNAFKDDDGQKV
-36 PLVWNHNHDHP
+36 PLVWNHQHNDP
-47 DEVLGHALLENR
+47 AEILGHALLENR

-65 YCKFNDTESGQTAKK
+65 YCKFNDTESGQNAKK
-80 LVVNGDVDQLSIYA
+80 LVVNGDIDRLSIYA
-94 NKLKSHMNNVIH
+94 NKLKSHMNNVTH

-124 IDSVICHSEDGEDE
+124 IDSVITHSEDGDDE
-138 EEGVIYTDEN
+138 EEGIIYTDEDLE
-148 IKVVTKED
+148 IKVDNDVKDDENED
-156 NSENNEE
+156 L
-163 DGIVE
+163 DIVE
-168 AEEVVEDDQEQSKES
+168 AEEVINDTDEES
-183 DKSEEEDDDYEDTS
+183 DESKDNTEGNE
-197 DSEEDGS
+197 DSEEV
-204 SEEVKHSD
+204 EHSD
-212 DKTIEDVFNTL
+212 EETVEDVFNTL
-223 NEDQKKVVNVL
+223 NEDQQAVAYVL
-234 VGAVSKGESLDEQ
+234 IGAASEGKDLSSDA
-247 DDEFKTT
+247 EFKVTVQ
-254 ISNMMNSLNDE
+254 NMMESLNDK
-265 QKDVVYALVGYASEE
+265 QKEAVYALVGAASEGNSNNE
-280 KSSDKVEENNNKKG
+280 KNKDNEG

-445 VVTWLKGEMRGQLN
+445 VVAWLKGEMRGQLN

-590 DIYGVIVNFNDYT
+590 DIYGIIVNFNDYT

-642 AIVLKKESTVTPGPE
+642 AIVLKKEGTVTPDQSENG
-657 TNPAG
+657 NPQG

>member
-12 NDIKCSDGR
+12 NNIKCSDGR
-21 TIKRDAFKENDGQKV
+21 TIMPNAFKDDDGQKV
-36 PLVWNHNHDHP
+36 PLVWNHQHNDP
-47 DEVLGHALLENR
+47 AEILGHALLENR

-65 YCKFNDTESGQTAKK
+65 YCKFNDTESGQNAKK
-80 LVVNGDVDQLSIYA
+80 LVVNGDIDRLSIYA
-94 NKLKSHMNNVIH
+94 NKLKSHMNNVTH

-124 IDSVICHSEDGEDE
+124 IDSVITHSEDGDDE
-138 EEGVIYTDEN
+138 EEGIIYTDEDLE
-148 IKVVTKED
+148 IKVDNDVKDDENED
-156 NSENNEE
+156 L
-163 DGIVE
+163 DIVE
-168 AEEVVEDDQEQSKES
+168 AEEVIDDTDEES
-183 DKSEEEDDDYEDTS
+183 DESKDNTEGNE
-197 DSEEDGS
+197 DSEEV
-204 SEEVKHSD
+204 EHSD
-212 DKTIEDVFNTL
+212 EETVEDVFNTL
-223 NEDQKKVVNVL
+223 NEDQQAVAYVL
-234 VGAVSKGESLDEQ
+234 IGAASEGKDLSSDA
-247 DDEFKTT
+247 EFKVTVQ
-254 ISNMMNSLNDE
+254 NMMESLNDQ
-265 QKDVVYALVGYASEE
+265 QKEAVYALVGAASEGNSNNE
-280 KSSDKVEENNNKKG
+280 KNKDNEG

-445 VVTWLKGEMRGQLN
+445 VVAWLKGEMRSQLN

-590 DIYGVIVNFNDYT
+590 DIYGIIVNFNDYT

-642 AIVLKKESTVTPGPE
+642 AIVLKKEGTVTTDPGAE
-657 TNPAG
+657 GNPQG

>member
-1 MEYDF
+1 MDYDF
-6 SGWATK
+6 GGWATR
-12 NDIKCSDGR
+12 NNIECSDGR
-21 TIKRDAFKENDGQKV
+21 VIMKDAFKQNDGQKV
-36 PLVWNHNHDHP
+36 PLVWNHQHDDP
-47 DEVLGHALLENR
+47 NEVLGHALLENR
-59 AEGVYA
+59 EEGVYA
-65 YCKFNDTESGQTAKK
+65 YCKFNDTDSGRQAKA
-80 LVVNGDVDQLSIYA
+80 LVVNGDVDKLSIYA
-94 NKLKSHMNNVIH
+94 NKLKSQMNNVVH

-124 IDSVICHSEDGEDE
+124 IDSVITHSDESGDE
-138 EEGVIYTDEN
+138 EEAVIYTDEDLEIITDKN
-148 IKVVTKED
+148 EVYEKSKAQEENPED
-156 NSENNEE
+156 NKNESEKSESENSEKDESSNNEE
-163 DGIVE
+163 PSQEESESDDEVE
-168 AEEVVEDDQEQSKES
+168 HS
-183 DKSEEEDDDYEDTS
+183 DKSMD
-197 DSEEDGS
+197 
-204 SEEVKHSD
+204 V
-212 DKTIEDVFNTL
+212 EDVFADLKDDDKNVIYSLIGEVEKTGKVNAN
-223 NEDQKKVVNVL
+223 NEKFVKVFEGL
-234 VGAVSKGESLDEQ
+234 TDEQ
-247 DDEFKTT
+247 QE
-254 ISNMMNSLNDE
+254 M
-265 QKDVVYALVGYASEE
+265 VYALVGKAADEYDNKNKDNKEGE
-280 KSSDKVEENNNKKG
+280 KEI
-294 EDSSMKHNVFE
+294 MKHNVFE
-305 NEEKNDTLVHSEI
+305 KDEKNDTLVHSEI

-347 IDYLFPE
+347 VDYLFPE

-386 VKTTFAKMDETTA
+386 VKTTFAKMDENTA

-590 DIYGVIVNFNDYT
+590 DIYGIIVNFNDYT

-657 TNPAG
+657 VNPAG

>member
-1 MEYDF
+1 MDYDF
-6 SGWATK
+6 GGWATR
-12 NDIKCSDGR
+12 NNIECSDGR
-21 TIKRDAFKENDGQKV
+21 VIMKDAFKQNDGQKV
-36 PLVWNHNHDHP
+36 PLVWNHQHDDP
-47 DEVLGHALLENR
+47 NEVLGHALLENR
-59 AEGVYA
+59 EEGVYA
-65 YCKFNDTESGQTAKK
+65 YCKFNDTDSGRQAKA
-80 LVVNGDVDQLSIYA
+80 LVVNGDVDKLSIYA
-94 NKLKSHMNNVIH
+94 NKLKSQMNNVVH

-124 IDSVICHSEDGEDE
+124 IDSVITHSDESGDE
-138 EEGVIYTDEN
+138 EEAVIYTDEDLEIITDKN
-148 IKVVTKED
+148 EVSEESKAQEENPENNKNESEKSESE
-156 NSENNEE
+156 NSEKDSSSNNEE
-163 DGIVE
+163 SSQEESESDDEVE
-168 AEEVVEDDQEQSKES
+168 HS
-183 DKSEEEDDDYEDTS
+183 DKSMD
-197 DSEEDGS
+197 
-204 SEEVKHSD
+204 V
-212 DKTIEDVFNTL
+212 EDVFADLKDDDKNVIYSLIGEVEKTGKVNAN
-223 NEDQKKVVNVL
+223 NEKFVKVFEGL
-234 VGAVSKGESLDEQ
+234 TDEQ
-247 DDEFKTT
+247 QE
-254 ISNMMNSLNDE
+254 M
-265 QKDVVYALVGYASEE
+265 VYALVGKAADEYDNKNKDNKEGE
-280 KSSDKVEENNNKKG
+280 KEI
-294 EDSSMKHNVFE
+294 MKHNVFE
-305 NEEKNDTLVHSEI
+305 KDEKNDTLVHSEI

-347 IDYLFPE
+347 VDYLFPE

-362 VVIKDNEEWVNV
+362 IVIKDNEEWVNV

-590 DIYGVIVNFNDYT
+590 DIYGIIVNFNDYT

-657 TNPAG
+657 VNPAG

>member
-12 NDIKCSDGR
+12 NNIKCSDGR
-21 TIKRDAFKENDGQKV
+21 TIMPNAFKDDDGQKV
-36 PLVWNHNHDHP
+36 PLVWNHQHNDP
-47 DEVLGHALLENR
+47 AEILGHALLENR

-65 YCKFNDTESGQTAKK
+65 YCKFNDTESGQNAKK
-80 LVVNGDVDQLSIYA
+80 LVVNGDIDRLSIYA
-94 NKLKSHMNNVIH
+94 NKLKSHMNNVTH

-124 IDSVICHSEDGEDE
+124 IDSVITHSEDGDDE
-138 EEGVIYTDEN
+138 EEGIIYTDEDLE
-148 IKVVTKED
+148 IKVDNDVKDDENED
-156 NSENNEE
+156 L
-163 DGIVE
+163 DIVE
-168 AEEVVEDDQEQSKES
+168 AEEVIDDTDKES
-183 DKSEEEDDDYEDTS
+183 DESEDNTEGNE
-197 DSEEDGS
+197 DSEEV
-204 SEEVKHSD
+204 EHSD
-212 DKTIEDVFNTL
+212 EETVEDVFNTL
-223 NEDQKKVVNVL
+223 NEDQQAVAYIL
-234 VGAVSKGESLDEQ
+234 IGAASEGKDLSSDA
-247 DDEFKTT
+247 EFKVTVQ
-254 ISNMMNSLNDE
+254 NMMESLNDK
-265 QKDVVYALVGYASEE
+265 QKEAVYALVGAASEGNSNNE
-280 KSSDKVEENNNKKG
+280 KNKDNEG

-305 NEEKNDTLVHSEI
+305 NEEMNDTLVHSEI

-347 IDYLFPE
+347 VDYLFPE

-386 VKTTFAKMDETTA
+386 VKTTFAKMDESTA

-590 DIYGVIVNFNDYT
+590 DIYGIIVNFNDYT

-657 TNPAG
+657 TNPEG

>member
-1 MEYDF
+1 MDYDF
-6 SGWATK
+6 GGWATR
-12 NDIKCSDGR
+12 NNIECSDGR
-21 TIKRDAFKENDGQKV
+21 VIMKDAFKQNDGQKV
-36 PLVWNHNHDHP
+36 PLVWNHQHDDP
-47 DEVLGHALLENR
+47 NEVLGHALLENR
-59 AEGVYA
+59 EEGVYA
-65 YCKFNDTESGQTAKK
+65 YCKFNDTDSGRQAKA
-80 LVVNGDVDQLSIYA
+80 LVVNGDVDKLSIYA
-94 NKLKSHMNNVIH
+94 NKLKSQMNNVVH

-124 IDSVICHSEDGEDE
+124 IDSVITHSDESGDE
-138 EEGVIYTDEN
+138 EEAVIYTDEDLEIITDKN
-148 IKVVTKED
+148 EVSEESKAQEENPENNKNESEKSESE
-156 NSENNEE
+156 NSEKDSSSNNEE
-163 DGIVE
+163 SSQEESESDDEVE
-168 AEEVVEDDQEQSKES
+168 HS
-183 DKSEEEDDDYEDTS
+183 DKSMD
-197 DSEEDGS
+197 
-204 SEEVKHSD
+204 V
-212 DKTIEDVFNTL
+212 EDVFADLKDDDKNVIYSLIGEVEKTGKVNAN
-223 NEDQKKVVNVL
+223 NEKFVKVFEGL
-234 VGAVSKGESLDEQ
+234 TDEQ
-247 DDEFKTT
+247 QE
-254 ISNMMNSLNDE
+254 M
-265 QKDVVYALVGYASEE
+265 VYALVGKAADEYDNKNKDNKEGE
-280 KSSDKVEENNNKKG
+280 KEI
-294 EDSSMKHNVFE
+294 MKHNVFE
-305 NEEKNDTLVHSEI
+305 KDEKNDTLVHSEI

-347 IDYLFPE
+347 VDYLFPE

-362 VVIKDNEEWVNV
+362 IVIKDNEEWVNV

-590 DIYGVIVNFNDYT
+590 DIYGIIVNFNDYT

-642 AIVLKKESTVTPGPE
+642 AIVLKKEGTVTPAESENG
-657 TNPAG
+657 NPQG

>member
-1 MEYDF
+1 MDYDF
-6 SGWATK
+6 GGWATR
-12 NDIKCSDGR
+12 NNIKCSDGR
-21 TIKRDAFKENDGQKV
+21 VIMKDAFKQNDGQKV
-36 PLVWNHNHDHP
+36 PLVWNHQHDDP
-47 DEVLGHALLENR
+47 NEVLGHALLENR
-59 AEGVYA
+59 EEGVYA
-65 YCKFNDTESGQTAKK
+65 YCKFNDTDSGRQAKA
-80 LVVNGDVDQLSIYA
+80 LVVNGDVDKLSIYA
-94 NKLKSHMNNVIH
+94 NKLKSQMNNVVH

-124 IDSVICHSEDGEDE
+124 IDSVITHSDESGDE
-138 EEGVIYTDEN
+138 EEAVIYTDEDLEIITDKN
-148 IKVVTKED
+148 EVSEESKAQEENPENNKNESEKSESE
-156 NSENNEE
+156 NSEKDSSSNNEE
-163 DGIVE
+163 SSQEESESDDEVE
-168 AEEVVEDDQEQSKES
+168 HS
-183 DKSEEEDDDYEDTS
+183 DKSMD
-197 DSEEDGS
+197 
-204 SEEVKHSD
+204 V
-212 DKTIEDVFNTL
+212 EDVFADLKDDDKNVIYSLIGEVEKTGKVNAN
-223 NEDQKKVVNVL
+223 NEKFVKVFEGL
-234 VGAVSKGESLDEQ
+234 TDEQ
-247 DDEFKTT
+247 QE
-254 ISNMMNSLNDE
+254 M
-265 QKDVVYALVGYASEE
+265 VYALVGKAADEYDNKNKDNKEGE
-280 KSSDKVEENNNKKG
+280 KEI
-294 EDSSMKHNVFE
+294 MKHNVFE
-305 NEEKNDTLVHSEI
+305 KDEKNDTLVHSEI

-347 IDYLFPE
+347 VDYLFPE

-499 EIKSGRDYKN
+499 EIKNGRDYKN

-590 DIYGVIVNFNDYT
+590 DIYGIIVNFNDYT

-642 AIVLKKESTVTPGPE
+642 AIVLKKEGTVTPSQDE
-657 TNPAG
+657 NSNPQG

>member
-12 NDIKCSDGR
+12 NNIKCSDGR
-21 TIKRDAFKENDGQKV
+21 TIMPNAFKDDDGQKV
-36 PLVWNHNHDHP
+36 PLVWNHQHNDP
-47 DEVLGHALLENR
+47 AEILGHALLENR

-65 YCKFNDTESGQTAKK
+65 YCKFNDTESGQNAKK
-80 LVVNGDVDQLSIYA
+80 LVVNGDIDRLSIYA
-94 NKLKSHMNNVIH
+94 NKLKSHMNNVTH

-124 IDSVICHSEDGEDE
+124 IDSVITHSEDGDDE
-138 EEGVIYTDEN
+138 EEGIIYTDEDLE
-148 IKVVTKED
+148 IKVDNDVKDDENED
-156 NSENNEE
+156 L
-163 DGIVE
+163 DIVE
-168 AEEVVEDDQEQSKES
+168 AEEVIDDTDEES
-183 DKSEEEDDDYEDTS
+183 DESKDNTEGNE
-197 DSEEDGS
+197 DSEEV
-204 SEEVKHSD
+204 EHSD
-212 DKTIEDVFNTL
+212 EETVEDVFNTL
-223 NEDQKKVVNVL
+223 NEDQQAVAYVL
-234 VGAVSKGESLDEQ
+234 IGAASEGKDLSSDA
-247 DDEFKTT
+247 EFKVTVQ
-254 ISNMMNSLNDE
+254 NMMESLNDQ
-265 QKDVVYALVGYASEE
+265 QKEAVYALVGAASEGN
-280 KSSDKVEENNNKKG
+280 SNNKKNKDNEG

-445 VVTWLKGEMRGQLN
+445 VVAWLKGEMRSQLN

-642 AIVLKKESTVTPGPE
+642 AIVLKKEGTVTPDQSENG
-657 TNPAG
+657 NPQG

>member
-1 MEYDF
+1 MDYDF
-6 SGWATK
+6 GGWATR
-12 NDIKCSDGR
+12 NNIECSDGR
-21 TIKRDAFKENDGQKV
+21 VIMKDAFKQNDGQKV
-36 PLVWNHNHDHP
+36 PLVWNHQHDDP
-47 DEVLGHALLENR
+47 NEVLGHALLENR
-59 AEGVYA
+59 EEGVYA
-65 YCKFNDTESGQTAKK
+65 YCKFNDTDSGRQAKA
-80 LVVNGDVDQLSIYA
+80 LVVNGDVDKLSIYA
-94 NKLKSHMNNVIH
+94 NKLKSQMNNVVH

-124 IDSVICHSEDGEDE
+124 IDSVITHSDESGDE
-138 EEGVIYTDEN
+138 EEAVIYTDEN
-148 IKVVTKED
+148 LEIITDKNEVSEESKAQEENPENNKNESEKSESE
-156 NSENNEE
+156 NSEKDSSSNNEE
-163 DGIVE
+163 SSQEESESDDEVE
-168 AEEVVEDDQEQSKES
+168 HS
-183 DKSEEEDDDYEDTS
+183 DKSMD
-197 DSEEDGS
+197 
-204 SEEVKHSD
+204 V
-212 DKTIEDVFNTL
+212 EDVFADLKDDDKNVIYSLIGEVEKTGKVNAN
-223 NEDQKKVVNVL
+223 NEKFVKVFEGL
-234 VGAVSKGESLDEQ
+234 TDEQ
-247 DDEFKTT
+247 QE
-254 ISNMMNSLNDE
+254 M
-265 QKDVVYALVGYASEE
+265 VYALVGKAADEYDNKNKDNKEGE
-280 KSSDKVEENNNKKG
+280 KEI
-294 EDSSMKHNVFE
+294 MKHNVFE
-305 NEEKNDTLVHSEI
+305 KDEKNDTLVHSEI

-347 IDYLFPE
+347 VDYLFPE

-362 VVIKDNEEWVNV
+362 IVIKDNEEWVNV

-590 DIYGVIVNFNDYT
+590 DIYGIIVNFNDYT

-657 TNPAG
+657 VNPAG

>member
-1 MEYDF
+1 MDYDF
-6 SGWATK
+6 GGWATR
-12 NDIKCSDGR
+12 NNIECSDGR
-21 TIKRDAFKENDGQKV
+21 VIMKDAFKQNDGQKV
-36 PLVWNHNHDHP
+36 PLVWNHQHDDP
-47 DEVLGHALLENR
+47 NEVLGHALLENR
-59 AEGVYA
+59 EEGVYA
-65 YCKFNDTESGQTAKK
+65 YCKFNDTDSGRQAKA
-80 LVVNGDVDQLSIYA
+80 LVVNGDVDKLSIYA
-94 NKLKSHMNNVIH
+94 NKLKSQMNNVVH

-124 IDSVICHSEDGEDE
+124 IDSVITHSDESGDE
-138 EEGVIYTDEN
+138 EEAVIYTDEDLEIITDKN
-148 IKVVTKED
+148 EVSEESKAQEENTENNKNESEKSEPE
-156 NSENNEE
+156 NSEKDYSSNNEE
-163 DGIVE
+163 SSQEESESDDEVE
-168 AEEVVEDDQEQSKES
+168 HS
-183 DKSEEEDDDYEDTS
+183 DKSMD
-197 DSEEDGS
+197 
-204 SEEVKHSD
+204 
-212 DKTIEDVFNTL
+212 IEDVFADLKDDDKNVIYSLIGEVEKTGKVNAN
-223 NEDQKKVVNVL
+223 NEKFVKVFEGL
-234 VGAVSKGESLDEQ
+234 TDEQ
-247 DDEFKTT
+247 QE
-254 ISNMMNSLNDE
+254 M
-265 QKDVVYALVGYASEE
+265 VYALVGKAADEYDNKNKDNKEGE
-280 KSSDKVEENNNKKG
+280 KEI
-294 EDSSMKHNVFE
+294 MKHNVFE
-305 NEEKNDTLVHSEI
+305 KDEKNDTLVHSEI

-347 IDYLFPE
+347 VDYLFPE

-590 DIYGVIVNFNDYT
+590 DIYGIIVNFNDYT

-657 TNPAG
+657 VNPAG

>member
-21 TIKRDAFKENDGQKV
+21 TIKRDAFKDNDGQKV
-36 PLVWNHNHDHP
+36 PLVWNHNHNHP

-80 LVVNGDVDQLSIYA
+80 LVANGDVDQLSIYA

-124 IDSVICHSEDGEDE
+124 IDSVICHSDDGEDE

-148 IKVVTKED
+148 IEVGTKEEK
-156 NSENNEE
+156 SEENEDE
-163 DGIVE
+163 GIVE
-168 AEEVVEDDQEQSKES
+168 TEEVVEDDPEESKES
-183 DKSEEEDDDYEDTS
+183 EKLEEKGESGKEKKTDP
-197 DSEEDGS
+197 EENES

-223 NEDQKKVVNVL
+223 NEDQKRVVNTI
-234 VGAVSKGESLDEQ
+234 VGIVSEGKSLDEQ
-247 DDEFKTT
+247 NDEFKSTVK
-254 ISNMMNSLNDE
+254 NMIDSLNNE
-265 QKDVVYALVGYASEE
+265 QKETVYALVGSASEG
-280 KSSDKVEENNNKKG
+280 KSSGEEKENDDKKG

-305 NEEKNDTLVHSEI
+305 NEEKNETLVHSEI
-318 VADALADAK
+318 LADAVADAK
-327 KYGSMRESFLEH
+327 KFGSMKESIIEH
-339 AAANNIQN
+339 AAANNIEN

-354 AKELNTPP
+354 VKELNTPP

-374 IMNSVRRSPFSR
+374 IMSSVRRSPFSR

-445 VVTWLKGEMRGQLN
+445 VVAWLKGEMRGQLN

-509 TGNSASDND
+509 TANSVSEND
-518 SLYKGIIRGAIKS
+518 SLSKGIVRGAIKS

-580 VTVPEMESRT
+580 VTVPEMESKT

-603 AGADKGGHV
+603 AGADKGGRV

-642 AIVLKKESTVTPGPE
+642 AIVLKKEGTVTDPTPE
-657 TNPAG
+657 VQG

>member
-1 MEYDF
+1 MDYDF
-6 SGWATK
+6 GGWATR
-12 NDIKCSDGR
+12 NNIECSDGR
-21 TIKRDAFKENDGQKV
+21 VIMKDAFKQNDGQKV
-36 PLVWNHNHDHP
+36 PLVWNHQHDDP
-47 DEVLGHALLENR
+47 NEVLGHALLENR
-59 AEGVYA
+59 EEGVYA
-65 YCKFNDTESGQTAKK
+65 YCKFNDTDSGRQAKA
-80 LVVNGDVDQLSIYA
+80 LVVNGDVDKLSIYA
-94 NKLKSHMNNVIH
+94 NKLKSQMNNVVH

-124 IDSVICHSEDGEDE
+124 IDSVITHSDESGDE
-138 EEGVIYTDEN
+138 EEAVIYTDEDLEIITDKN
-148 IKVVTKED
+148 EVSEESKAQEENPENNKNESEKSESE
-156 NSENNEE
+156 NSEKDSSSNNEE
-163 DGIVE
+163 SSQEESESDDEVE
-168 AEEVVEDDQEQSKES
+168 HS
-183 DKSEEEDDDYEDTS
+183 DKSMD
-197 DSEEDGS
+197 
-204 SEEVKHSD
+204 V
-212 DKTIEDVFNTL
+212 EDVFADLKDDDKNVIYSLIGEVEKTGKVNAN
-223 NEDQKKVVNVL
+223 NEKFVKVFEGL
-234 VGAVSKGESLDEQ
+234 TDEQ
-247 DDEFKTT
+247 QE
-254 ISNMMNSLNDE
+254 M
-265 QKDVVYALVGYASEE
+265 VYALVGKAADEYDNKNKDNKEGE
-280 KSSDKVEENNNKKG
+280 KEI
-294 EDSSMKHNVFE
+294 MKHNVFE
-305 NEEKNDTLVHSEI
+305 KDEKNDTLVHSEI

-347 IDYLFPE
+347 VDYLFPE

-590 DIYGVIVNFNDYT
+590 DIYGIIVNFNDYT

>member
-12 NDIKCSDGR
+12 NNIKCSDGR
-21 TIKRDAFKENDGQKV
+21 TIMPNAFKDDDGQKV
-36 PLVWNHNHDHP
+36 PLVWNHQHNDP
-47 DEVLGHALLENR
+47 AEILGHALLENR

-65 YCKFNDTESGQTAKK
+65 YCKFNDTESGQNAKK
-80 LVVNGDVDQLSIYA
+80 LVVNGDIDRLSIYA
-94 NKLKSHMNNVIH
+94 NKLKSHMNNVTH

-124 IDSVICHSEDGEDE
+124 IDSVITHSEDGDDE
-138 EEGVIYTDEN
+138 EEGIIYTDEDLE
-148 IKVVTKED
+148 IKVDNDVKDDENED
-156 NSENNEE
+156 L
-163 DGIVE
+163 DIVE
-168 AEEVVEDDQEQSKES
+168 AEEVIDDTDEES
-183 DKSEEEDDDYEDTS
+183 DESKDNTEGNE
-197 DSEEDGS
+197 DSEEV
-204 SEEVKHSD
+204 EHSD
-212 DKTIEDVFNTL
+212 EETVEDVFNTL
-223 NEDQKKVVNVL
+223 NEDQQAVAYVL
-234 VGAVSKGESLDEQ
+234 IGAASEGKDLSSDV
-247 DDEFKTT
+247 EFKVTVQ
-254 ISNMMNSLNDE
+254 NMMESLNDQ
-265 QKDVVYALVGYASEE
+265 QKEAVYALVGAASEGNSNNE
-280 KSSDKVEENNNKKG
+280 KNKDNEG

-386 VKTTFAKMDETTA
+386 VKTTFAKMDENTA

-445 VVTWLKGEMRGQLN
+445 VVAWLKGEMRGQLN

-590 DIYGVIVNFNDYT
+590 DIYGIIVNFNDYT

-657 TNPAG
+657 VNPAG

>member
-12 NDIKCSDGR
+12 NNIKCSDGR
-21 TIKRDAFKENDGQKV
+21 TIMPNAFKDDDGQKV
-36 PLVWNHNHDHP
+36 PLVWNHQHNDP
-47 DEVLGHALLENR
+47 AEILGHALLENR

-65 YCKFNDTESGQTAKK
+65 YCKFNDTESGQNAKK
-80 LVVNGDVDQLSIYA
+80 LVVNGDIDRLSIYA
-94 NKLKSHMNNVIH
+94 NKLKSHMNNVTH

-124 IDSVICHSEDGEDE
+124 IDSVITHSEDGDDE
-138 EEGVIYTDEN
+138 EEGIIYTDEDLE
-148 IKVVTKED
+148 IKVDNDVKDDENED
-156 NSENNEE
+156 L
-163 DGIVE
+163 DIVE
-168 AEEVVEDDQEQSKES
+168 AEEVIDDTDEES
-183 DKSEEEDDDYEDTS
+183 DESEDNTEGNE
-197 DSEEDGS
+197 DSEEV
-204 SEEVKHSD
+204 EHSD
-212 DKTIEDVFNTL
+212 EETVEDVFNTL
-223 NEDQKKVVNVL
+223 NEDQQAVAYIL
-234 VGAVSKGESLDEQ
+234 IGAASEGKDLSSDA
-247 DDEFKTT
+247 EFKVTVQ
-254 ISNMMNSLNDE
+254 NMMGSLNDK
-265 QKDVVYALVGYASEE
+265 QKEAVYALVGAASEGNSNNE
-280 KSSDKVEENNNKKG
+280 KNKDNEG

-305 NEEKNDTLVHSEI
+305 NEEMNDTLVHSEI

-386 VKTTFAKMDETTA
+386 VKTTFAKMDENTA

-642 AIVLKKESTVTPGPE
+642 AIVLKKEGTVTPGE
-657 TNPAG
+657 NDNPQG

>member
-12 NDIKCSDGR
+12 NNIKCSDGR
-21 TIKRDAFKENDGQKV
+21 TIMPNAFKDDDGQKV
-36 PLVWNHNHDHP
+36 PLVWNHQHNDP
-47 DEVLGHALLENR
+47 AEILGHALLENR

-65 YCKFNDTESGQTAKK
+65 YCKFNDTESGQNAKK
-80 LVVNGDVDQLSIYA
+80 LVVNGDIDRLSIYA
-94 NKLKSHMNNVIH
+94 NKLKSHMNNVTH

-124 IDSVICHSEDGEDE
+124 IDSVITHSEDGDDE
-138 EEGVIYTDEN
+138 EEGIIYTDEDLE
-148 IKVVTKED
+148 IKVDNDVKDDENED
-156 NSENNEE
+156 L
-163 DGIVE
+163 DIVE
-168 AEEVVEDDQEQSKES
+168 AEEVIDDTDEES
-183 DKSEEEDDDYEDTS
+183 DESKDNTEGNE
-197 DSEEDGS
+197 DSEEV
-204 SEEVKHSD
+204 EHSD
-212 DKTIEDVFNTL
+212 EETVEDVFNTL
-223 NEDQKKVVNVL
+223 NEDQQAVAYVL
-234 VGAVSKGESLDEQ
+234 IGAASEGKDLSSDA
-247 DDEFKTT
+247 EFKVTVQ
-254 ISNMMNSLNDE
+254 NMMESLNDQ
-265 QKDVVYALVGYASEE
+265 QKEAVYALVGAASEGNSNNE
-280 KSSDKVEENNNKKG
+280 KNKDNEG

-305 NEEKNDTLVHSEI
+305 NEEMNDTLVHSEI

-590 DIYGVIVNFNDYT
+590 DIYGIIVNFNDYT

-642 AIVLKKESTVTPGPE
+642 AIVLKKEGTVTPGQE
-657 TNPAG
+657 SNPQG

>member
-1 MEYDF
+1 MDYDF
-6 SGWATK
+6 GGWATR
-12 NDIKCSDGR
+12 NNIECSDGR
-21 TIKRDAFKENDGQKV
+21 VIMKDAFKQNDGQKV
-36 PLVWNHNHDHP
+36 PLVWNHQHDDP
-47 DEVLGHALLENR
+47 NEVLGHALLENR
-59 AEGVYA
+59 EEGVYA
-65 YCKFNDTESGQTAKK
+65 YCKFNDTDSGRQAKA
-80 LVVNGDVDQLSIYA
+80 LVVNGDVDKLSIYA
-94 NKLKSHMNNVIH
+94 NKLKSQMNNVVH

-124 IDSVICHSEDGEDE
+124 IDSVITHSDESGDE
-138 EEGVIYTDEN
+138 EEAVIYTDEDLEIITDKN
-148 IKVVTKED
+148 EVSEESKAQEENTENNKNESEKSESE
-156 NSENNEE
+156 NSEKDESSKNEE
-163 DGIVE
+163 TSQEESESDDEVE
-168 AEEVVEDDQEQSKES
+168 HS
-183 DKSEEEDDDYEDTS
+183 DKSTD
-197 DSEEDGS
+197 
-204 SEEVKHSD
+204 V
-212 DKTIEDVFNTL
+212 EDVFADLKDDDKNVIYSLIGEVEKTGKVNAN
-223 NEDQKKVVNVL
+223 NEKFVKVFEGL
-234 VGAVSKGESLDEQ
+234 TDEQ
-247 DDEFKTT
+247 QE
-254 ISNMMNSLNDE
+254 M
-265 QKDVVYALVGYASEE
+265 VYALVGKAADEYDNKNKDNKEG
-280 KSSDKVEENNNKKG
+280 DKEI
-294 EDSSMKHNVFE
+294 MKHNVFE
-305 NEEKNDTLVHSEI
+305 KDEKNDTLVHSEI

-347 IDYLFPE
+347 VDYLFPE

-590 DIYGVIVNFNDYT
+590 DIYGIIVNFNDYT

-657 TNPAG
+657 VNPAG

>member
-1 MEYDF
+1 MDYDF
-6 SGWATK
+6 GGWATR
-12 NDIKCSDGR
+12 NNIECSDGR
-21 TIKRDAFKENDGQKV
+21 VIMKDAFKQNDGQKV
-36 PLVWNHNHDHP
+36 PLVWNHQHDDP
-47 DEVLGHALLENR
+47 NEVLGHALLENR
-59 AEGVYA
+59 EEGVYA
-65 YCKFNDTESGQTAKK
+65 YCKFNDTDSGRQAKA
-80 LVVNGDVDQLSIYA
+80 LVVNGDVDKLSIYA
-94 NKLKSHMNNVIH
+94 NKLKSQMNNVVH

-124 IDSVICHSEDGEDE
+124 IDSVITHSDESGDE
-138 EEGVIYTDEN
+138 EEAVIYTNEDLEIITDKNEVSEESKAQEEN
-148 IKVVTKED
+148 PENNKNESEKSESE
-156 NSENNEE
+156 NSEKDSSSNNEE
-163 DGIVE
+163 SSQEESESDDEVE
-168 AEEVVEDDQEQSKES
+168 HS
-183 DKSEEEDDDYEDTS
+183 DKSMD
-197 DSEEDGS
+197 
-204 SEEVKHSD
+204 V
-212 DKTIEDVFNTL
+212 EDVFADLKDDDKNVIYSLIGEVEKTGKVNAN
-223 NEDQKKVVNVL
+223 NEKFVKVFEGL
-234 VGAVSKGESLDEQ
+234 TDEQ
-247 DDEFKTT
+247 QE
-254 ISNMMNSLNDE
+254 M
-265 QKDVVYALVGYASEE
+265 VYALVGKAADEYDNKNKDNKEGE
-280 KSSDKVEENNNKKG
+280 KEI
-294 EDSSMKHNVFE
+294 MKHNVFE
-305 NEEKNDTLVHSEI
+305 KDEKNDTLVHSEI

-347 IDYLFPE
+347 VDYLFPE

-590 DIYGVIVNFNDYT
+590 DIYGIIVNFNDYT

-642 AIVLKKESTVTPGPE
+642 AIVLKKESSVTPGPE

>member
-12 NDIKCSDGR
+12 NNIKCSDGR
-21 TIKRDAFKENDGQKV
+21 TIMPNAFKDDDGQKV
-36 PLVWNHNHDHP
+36 PLVWNHQHNDP
-47 DEVLGHALLENR
+47 AEILGHALLENR

-65 YCKFNDTESGQTAKK
+65 YCKFNDTESGQNAKK
-80 LVVNGDVDQLSIYA
+80 LVVNGDIDRLSIYA
-94 NKLKSHMNNVIH
+94 NKLKSHMNNVTH

-124 IDSVICHSEDGEDE
+124 IDSVITHSEDGDDE
-138 EEGVIYTDEN
+138 EEGIIYTDEDLE
-148 IKVVTKED
+148 IKVDNDVKDDENED
-156 NSENNEE
+156 L
-163 DGIVE
+163 DIVE
-168 AEEVVEDDQEQSKES
+168 AEEVIDDTDEES
-183 DKSEEEDDDYEDTS
+183 DESKDNTEGNE
-197 DSEEDGS
+197 DSEEV
-204 SEEVKHSD
+204 EHSD
-212 DKTIEDVFNTL
+212 EETVEDVFNTL
-223 NEDQKKVVNVL
+223 NEDQQAVAYVL
-234 VGAVSKGESLDEQ
+234 IGAASEGKDLSSDA
-247 DDEFKTT
+247 EFKVTVQ
-254 ISNMMNSLNDE
+254 NMMESLNDQ
-265 QKDVVYALVGYASEE
+265 QKEAVYALVGAASEGNSNNE
-280 KSSDKVEENNNKKG
+280 KNKDNEG

-305 NEEKNDTLVHSEI
+305 NEEKNDNLVHSEI

-445 VVTWLKGEMRGQLN
+445 VVAWLKGEMRGQLN

-642 AIVLKKESTVTPGPE
+642 AIVLKKEGTVTPDQSENG
-657 TNPAG
+657 NPQG

>member
-1 MEYDF
+1 MDYDF
-6 SGWATK
+6 GGWATR
-12 NDIKCSDGR
+12 NNIECSDGR
-21 TIKRDAFKENDGQKV
+21 VIMKDAFKQNDGQKV
-36 PLVWNHNHDHP
+36 PLVWNHQHDDP
-47 DEVLGHALLENR
+47 NEVLGHALLENR
-59 AEGVYA
+59 EEGVYA
-65 YCKFNDTESGQTAKK
+65 YCKFNDTDSGRQAKA
-80 LVVNGDVDQLSIYA
+80 LVVNGDVDKLSIYA
-94 NKLKSHMNNVIH
+94 NKLKSQMNNVVH

-124 IDSVICHSEDGEDE
+124 IDSVITHSDESGDE
-138 EEGVIYTDEN
+138 EEAVIYTDEDLEIITDKN
-148 IKVVTKED
+148 EVSEESKAQEENTENNKNESEKSEHE
-156 NSENNEE
+156 NSEKDSSSNNEE
-163 DGIVE
+163 SSQEESESDDEVE
-168 AEEVVEDDQEQSKES
+168 HS
-183 DKSEEEDDDYEDTS
+183 DKSMD
-197 DSEEDGS
+197 
-204 SEEVKHSD
+204 V
-212 DKTIEDVFNTL
+212 EDVFADLKDDDKNVIYSLIGEVEKTGKVNAN
-223 NEDQKKVVNVL
+223 NEKFVKVFEGL
-234 VGAVSKGESLDEQ
+234 TDEQ
-247 DDEFKTT
+247 QE
-254 ISNMMNSLNDE
+254 M
-265 QKDVVYALVGYASEE
+265 VYALVGKAADEYDNKNKDNKEGE
-280 KSSDKVEENNNKKG
+280 KEI
-294 EDSSMKHNVFE
+294 MKHNVFE
-305 NEEKNDTLVHSEI
+305 KDEKNDTLVHSEI

-347 IDYLFPE
+347 VDYLFPE

-547 DILTDLLLIEDQN
+547 DILTELLLIEDQN

-590 DIYGVIVNFNDYT
+590 DIYGIIVNFNDYT

-657 TNPAG
+657 VNPAG